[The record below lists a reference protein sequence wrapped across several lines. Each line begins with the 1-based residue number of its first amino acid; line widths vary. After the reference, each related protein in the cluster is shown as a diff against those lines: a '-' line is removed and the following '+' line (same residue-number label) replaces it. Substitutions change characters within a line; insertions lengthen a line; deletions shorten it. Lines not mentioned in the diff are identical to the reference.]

1 MKAAV
6 PMAIHL
12 EVALAC
18 VSKAVLGHLPN
29 LAASMLL
36 GWKSPSALC
45 ILRSILVWGAGGVVR
60 GLTSAA
66 LGVHAPTGIE
76 DPLEVTGQAP
86 ERSESSHLRRQGRMS
101 CSNCLGGVCRGVPDC
116 FRRSWVTLGM
126 SLVPPLHSPSTFW
139 KSLVSPLRAPP

>member
-45 ILRSILVWGAGGVVR
+45 ILRSILVWGVGGGGARPHLGCARGPCTYRHRGSPGSYWAG
-60 GLTSAA
+60 
-66 LGVHAPTGIE
+66 P
-76 DPLEVTGQAP
+76 
-86 ERSESSHLRRQGRMS
+86 
-101 CSNCLGGVCRGVPDC
+101 
-116 FRRSWVTLGM
+116 
-126 SLVPPLHSPSTFW
+126 
-139 KSLVSPLRAPP
+139 